1 MLFIIYLVIEKC
13 VEGWE
18 SMSWAS
24 IIGYGVTLVA
34 AVLPLIF
41 SYDGKN
47 KGISKAQSILSLF
60 RERNELL
67 HRDAKLDSIPDKA
80 LEEQEMLHRQ
90 VAEETARAIAQACTP
105 ILSPM
110 SAFLGKSLSVVC
122 FISSFYLIF
131 CTAVPLLID
140 YRDWTSAI
148 WVQEATLLLLACM
161 FLLSAVRFQRMVSR
175 SAKSSIQLDA
185 KGTFCTIRWDPI
197 EQTTLGIQSIIYPVI
212 SVIAALFAFLTYFY
226 VLKIIVTEDSE
237 VAAVALFL
245 QNSPYGVVFFAV
257 LFVIVITL
265 YAVVQNK
272 KSASTCNKE
281 SALTF
286 DGADQIL
293 SWQQTECMVDPF
305 RYALR
310 TKSNKS
316 WFDFLFDEICASG
329 SHDTACSK
337 LYRNGYEYW
346 VVGDDRRMIRKR
358 PLV

>member
-1 MLFIIYLVIEKC
+1 
-13 VEGWE
+13 
-18 SMSWAS
+18 
-24 IIGYGVTLVA
+24 
-34 AVLPLIF
+34 
-41 SYDGKN
+41 
-47 KGISKAQSILSLF
+47 
-60 RERNELL
+60 
-67 HRDAKLDSIPDKA
+67 
-80 LEEQEMLHRQ
+80 MLHRQ

-131 CTAVPLLID
+131 WHGRPASHRLRRLDKCDMGSRSDSAAFGMHVPALRRSFSKNGIEKRKEFNTARCKRNLLHDTMGSYRTNDARDSID
-140 YRDWTSAI
+140 NLSGHQRNCCALCILD
-148 WVQEATLLLLACM
+148 LLLRTQNHCDRGQRSSSCCA
-161 FLLSAVRFQRMVSR
+161 LSS
-175 SAKSSIQLDA
+175 
-185 KGTFCTIRWDPI
+185 
-197 EQTTLGIQSIIYPVI
+197 
-212 SVIAALFAFLTYFY
+212 
-226 VLKIIVTEDSE
+226 
-237 VAAVALFL
+237 

-329 SHDTACSK
+329 SHDTAC
-337 LYRNGYEYW
+337 
-346 VVGDDRRMIRKR
+346 
-358 PLV
+358 